1 VSDRRRR
8 DGDIPIRVRPVCGF
22 WDWPDLYGR
31 PLCDARCLR
40 YGQPLDIDVDHV
52 AGRFFFVADDG
63 FRLQA
68 DSSDRPLALPIR
80 AAVARDR
87 PTFAAIFQK
96 GMRLRRIAS
105 TASSC
110 SLPVFFLSRRGLL
123 VRSCS
128 PAVPS
133 ALCRRTHL
141 QTVAVETPRAVA
153 MAPDVSPAALRL
165 TICSRPRGSV

>member
-1 VSDRRRR
+1 M
-8 DGDIPIRVRPVCGF
+8 
-22 WDWPDLYGR
+22 
-31 PLCDARCLR
+31 
-40 YGQPLDIDVDHV
+40 DHV

-63 FRLQA
+63 FSGSKA

-110 SLPVFFLSRRGLL
+110 SLPVFFLNRLGPAGSILQPGGSFGLVPPHPFADRGG
-123 VRSCS
+123 RN
-128 PAVPS
+128 A
-133 ALCRRTHL
+133 
-141 QTVAVETPRAVA
+141 
-153 MAPDVSPAALRL
+153 
-165 TICSRPRGSV
+165 

>member
-1 VSDRRRR
+1 MTGS
-8 DGDIPIRVRPVCGF
+8 GSK
-22 WDWPDLYGR
+22 
-31 PLCDARCLR
+31 
-40 YGQPLDIDVDHV
+40 
-52 AGRFFFVADDG
+52 
-63 FRLQA
+63 A

-110 SLPVFFLSRRGLL
+110 SLPVFFLSRLGLL

-165 TICSRPRGSV
+165 TICSRPRGVSLAFLCTFMGRSGRLWFVAKFTYLLSFP